1 MRKLSEYKDEEAID
15 LLADLLDPVVL
26 IFAEPDIAEFTR
38 QKNYIKATQIAIK
51 KHKKEVMKIMAILEG
66 VPVEEFHCN
75 IVTLPKM
82 LLSILNDPILQ
93 DFFTSQ
99 VQTDSETP
107 SGPVMETTEVEE
119 NLNTSSIM

>member
-1 MRKLSEYKDEEAID
+1 MKKISEYKDEEAIE

-26 IFAEPDIAEFTR
+26 IFAEPDIAAFAQ
-38 QKNYIKATQIAIK
+38 QKNYIKAVQIAIK
-51 KHKKEVMKIMAILEG
+51 KHKKEVMEIMAILEG

-82 LLSILNDPILQ
+82 LLSILNDPMLQ

-99 VQTDSETP
+99 VQTDSEIP
-107 SGPVMETTEVEE
+107 SGPAMETTEVEE
-119 NLNTSSIM
+119 NLDTSSII

>member
-26 IFAEPDIAEFTR
+26 IFAEPDIASFAQ
-38 QKNYIKATQIAIK
+38 QKNYIKAIQVAIK

-66 VPVEEFHCN
+66 VPVEEYHCN
-75 IVTLPKM
+75 FVTLPK
-82 LLSILNDPILQ
+82 LLMDVINDPMLQ

-99 VQTDSETP
+99 VQTDLETS
-107 SGPVMETTEVEE
+107 SGPVTETTEVEE
-119 NLNTSSIM
+119 NLDTSSIM